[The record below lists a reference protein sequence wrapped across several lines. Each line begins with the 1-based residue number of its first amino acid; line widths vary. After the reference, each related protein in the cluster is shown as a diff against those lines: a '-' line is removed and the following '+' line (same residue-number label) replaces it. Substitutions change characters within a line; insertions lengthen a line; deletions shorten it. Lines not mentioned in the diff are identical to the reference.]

1 MPLWSSS
8 LAQDSM
14 EYEFESRRSVS
25 SLEFTIHDNVLL
37 NGTDGAPATNAGF
50 RLLLE
55 EQIEKRPT
63 WLNPDEQRR
72 CFANNEGWWLRHN
85 KNSSGTQ
92 YWDEM
97 LVAIGD
103 LAGTDATTGL
113 GVAQITK
120 VSFEGL
126 TSGAANNNPS
136 YSVASG
142 GTLANAFVQIVWNE
156 PVDFTESTMPSLV
169 VTHTATSD
177 SSETSYTATAAA
189 GNTTVN
195 TMEAIGTDWDTIRL
209 NSTDGAPETDAGDKI
224 LLEGAA
230 TVGDDDYLAAFQMET
245 QTTGTAMNFYFTI
258 AGSDGAGTLSVARQA
273 ITLNSSTFK
282 EAGDTETA
290 DSGIM
295 QQVAADITNAAV
307 VIT

>member
-8 LAQDSM
+8 LAQDTM
-14 EYEFESRRSVS
+14 QYEFESTETVS
-25 SLEFTIHDNVLL
+25 PLEFGIHDNIIL
-37 NGTDGAPATNAGF
+37 NSTDGAPLADAGF

-63 WLNPDEQRR
+63 WLSPDDQAN

-85 KNSSGTQ
+85 KSSDGTKF
-92 YWDEM
+92 WDEM

-103 LAGTDATTGL
+103 LAGTSATTGL
-113 GVAQITK
+113 GVAQITN

-126 TSGAANNNPS
+126 TSGSANNTPAYTVGGS
-136 YSVASG
+136 
-142 GTLANAFVQIVWNE
+142 GTLATAFVRVTWNE
-156 PVDFTESTMPSLV
+156 PVDFTESTMPSLI
-169 VTHTATSD
+169 VTHTKDADD
-177 SSETSYTATAAA
+177 SEVSYTATAAA

-195 TMEAIGTDWDTIRL
+195 TMEAVGTDWDTIRM
-209 NSTDGAPETDAGDKI
+209 NSSDGSPGTDAGDRI
-224 LLEGAA
+224 IIEDD
-230 TVGDDDYLAAFQMET
+230 TQSGDGDKDHLQMET
-245 QTTGTAMNFYFTI
+245 QTTGTQMNFYFTI
-258 AGSDGAGTLSVARQA
+258 AGSNANGVVSIARQA

-295 QQVAADITNAAV
+295 QQVAADILTATV
-307 VIT
+307 TTT

>member
-37 NGTDGAPATNAGF
+37 DSTDGAPGSNAGS

-113 GVAQITK
+113 GVSQITH

-126 TSGAANNNPS
+126 TTGAGNNNPT
-136 YSVASG
+136 YTLGSG
-142 GTLANAFVQIVWNE
+142 DSLANAYVQVVWNE
-156 PVDFTESTMPSLV
+156 PVDYTLSTLPTLV

-177 SSETSYTATAAA
+177 SSETSYTATAAV

-195 TMEAIGTDWDTIRL
+195 VMEAYGTDWDTILL
-209 NSTDGAPETDAGDKI
+209 NSTDGAPESNAGEKIILEDASESDDGDMTF
-224 LLEGAA
+224 L
-230 TVGDDDYLAAFQMET
+230 QMEK
-245 QTTGTAMNFYFTI
+245 QTTGTAMNFFFTI
-258 AGSDGAGTLSVARQA
+258 AGSDGAGTLSVARQS

-295 QQVAADITNAAV
+295 QQVSAAITNAAV
-307 VIT
+307 TIS

>member
-8 LAQDSM
+8 LAQDTM
-14 EYEFESRRSVS
+14 EYEFESIETVS
-25 SLEFTIHDNVLL
+25 PLEFGIHDNVIL
-37 NGTDGAPATNAGF
+37 NSTDGSPGTNAGF

-63 WLNPDEQRR
+63 WLSPDDQAN

-85 KNSSGTQ
+85 KSSDGTQ
-92 YWDEM
+92 FWDEM

-103 LAGTDATTGL
+103 LAGTSLTTGL
-113 GVAQITK
+113 GGAQITN

-126 TSGAANNNPS
+126 TTGSQNNAPT
-136 YSVASG
+136 YSVATA
-142 GTLANAFVQIVWNE
+142 GTNATAFVRVTWNE
-156 PVDFTESTMPSLV
+156 PVDFVVSTLPTLI
-169 VTHTATSD
+169 VTNTRISNGTVA
-177 SSETSYTATAAA
+177 SYTATAAT

-195 TMEAIGTDWDTIRL
+195 TMEAVGTDWDTIRM
-209 NSTDGAPETDAGDKI
+209 NSSDGAPGTDAGDRI
-224 LLEGAA
+224 IIEDD
-230 TVGDDDYLAAFQMET
+230 TQSGDGDKDHLQMEK
-245 QTTGTAMNFYFTI
+245 QTTGTKMNFFFTI
-258 AGSDGAGTLSVARQA
+258 QGSDQAGKLSVGRQA

-282 EAGDTETA
+282 EAGDTEVS

-295 QQVAADITNAAV
+295 QQVAAEIIEATT

>member
-8 LAQDSM
+8 LSPDSM
-14 EYEFESRRSVS
+14 EYEFDVTPGVGA
-25 SLEFTIHDNVLL
+25 LEFTIHDNVLL
-37 NGTDGAPATNAGF
+37 DGTDGAPATNAGF
-50 RLLLE
+50 KLLLE

-63 WLNPDEQRR
+63 WLNPDEQAN
-72 CFANNEGWWLRHN
+72 CFANNEGWWLRHK
-85 KNSSGTQ
+85 KNSAGTQ
-92 YWDEM
+92 YWDEC

-103 LAGTDATTGL
+103 LTGTSATTGL
-113 GVAQITK
+113 GVAQITH

-126 TSGAANNNPS
+126 SSGAANNNPA

-142 GTLANAFVQIVWNE
+142 GTLATAFVRCTWNE

-177 SSETSYTATAAA
+177 SSETSYTATAPA

-195 TMEAIGTDWDTIRL
+195 TMEAVGTDWDTIRM
-209 NSTDGAPETDAGDKI
+209 NSTDGAPETDANGRIMMEDATQSADGDKDH
-224 LLEGAA
+224 L
-230 TVGDDDYLAAFQMET
+230 QMET
-245 QTTGTAMNFYFTI
+245 QTTGTQMNFYFTI

-295 QQVAADITNAAV
+295 QQVSAAIANAAV
-307 VIT
+307 TMA

>member
-14 EYEFESRRSVS
+14 EYEFDVTPGVGA
-25 SLEFTIHDNVLL
+25 LEFTIHDNVLL
-37 NGTDGAPATNAGF
+37 DGTDGAPATNAGF

-63 WLNPDEQRR
+63 WLNADERSN
-72 CFANNEGWWLRHN
+72 CFANNEGWWLRHK
-85 KNSSGTQ
+85 KNSAGTQ
-92 YWDEM
+92 YWDEC

-103 LAGTDATTGL
+103 LAGTSATTGL
-113 GVAQITK
+113 GVAQITH

-126 TSGAANNNPS
+126 SSGAANNNPA

-142 GTLANAFVQIVWNE
+142 GTLATAFVRVARNE
-156 PVDFTESTMPSLV
+156 PDDYVVATLPTLV

-177 SSETSYTATAAA
+177 DSETSYTATAAV

-195 TMEAIGTDWDTIRL
+195 SMEAVGAEWDTIQL
-209 NSTDGAPETDAGDKI
+209 NSTDGAPESNAGEKIILEDASESDDGDMTF
-224 LLEGAA
+224 L
-230 TVGDDDYLAAFQMET
+230 QMEK
-245 QTTGTAMNFYFTI
+245 QTTGTKMNYFFTI
-258 AGSDGAGTLSVARQA
+258 AGSDGAGELSVARQA

-295 QQVAADITNAAV
+295 QQVSAAITSAAV

>member
-1 MPLWSSS
+1 MRLWSSS
-8 LAQDSM
+8 LSPDSM
-14 EYEFESRRSVS
+14 EYEFDVTPGVGA
-25 SLEFTIHDNVLL
+25 LEFTIHDNVLL
-37 NGTDGAPATNAGF
+37 DGTDGAPATNAGF
-50 RLLLE
+50 KLLLE

-63 WLNPDEQRR
+63 WLNPDEQAN
-72 CFANNEGWWLRHN
+72 CFANNEGWWLRHK
-85 KNSSGTQ
+85 KNSAGTQ
-92 YWDEM
+92 YWDEC

-103 LAGTDATTGL
+103 LTGTSATTGL
-113 GVAQITK
+113 GVAQITH

-126 TSGAANNNPS
+126 SSGAANNNPA

-142 GTLANAFVQIVWNE
+142 GTLATAFVRCTWNE

-177 SSETSYTATAAA
+177 SSETSYTATAPA

-195 TMEAIGTDWDTIRL
+195 TMEAVGTDWDTILL
-209 NSTDGAPETDAGDKI
+209 NSTDGAPESNAGEKI
-224 LLEGAA
+224 LLEDASESDD
-230 TVGDDDYLAAFQMET
+230 GDMTFMQMET
-245 QTTGTAMNFYFTI
+245 QTTGTQMNFYFTI

-295 QQVAADITNAAV
+295 QQVSAAIANAAV
-307 VIT
+307 TMA

>member
-8 LAQDSM
+8 LSPDSM
-14 EYEFESRRSVS
+14 EYEFDVTAGVGA
-25 SLEFTIHDNVLL
+25 LEFTIHDNILL
-37 NGTDGAPATNAGF
+37 DSTDGAPATNAGF

-63 WLNPDEQRR
+63 WLNADERSN
-72 CFANNEGWWLRHN
+72 CFANNEGWWLRHK
-85 KNSSGTQ
+85 KNTAGTQ
-92 YWDEM
+92 YWDEC

-103 LAGTDATTGL
+103 LTGTDATTGL
-113 GVAQITK
+113 GVAQITH

-126 TSGAANNNPS
+126 TSGAANDNPS
-136 YSVASG
+136 YSVASA
-142 GTLANAFVQIVWNE
+142 GTNTAAFVRVVWNE
-156 PVDFTESTMPSLV
+156 PVDYVLSTLPTLV
-169 VTHTATSD
+169 VTNTRTSTGATA
-177 SSETSYTATAAA
+177 SYTATAAV

-195 TMEAIGTDWDTIRL
+195 VMEAVGAEWDTIQL
-209 NSTDGAPETDAGDKI
+209 NSTDGAPASNAGEKVILEDASESDDGDMTF
-224 LLEGAA
+224 L
-230 TVGDDDYLAAFQMET
+230 QMEK
-245 QTTGTAMNFYFTI
+245 QTTGTQMNYYFTI
-258 AGSDGAGTLSVARQA
+258 AGSDEAGTLTVARQA

-295 QQVAADITNAAV
+295 QQVSAAITSAAV

>member
-14 EYEFESRRSVS
+14 EYEFDVTPGVGA
-25 SLEFTIHDNVLL
+25 LEFTIHDNVLL

-85 KNSSGTQ
+85 KNTSGTQ

-103 LAGTDATTGL
+103 LTGTSATTGL
-113 GVAQITK
+113 GVAQITH

-136 YSVASG
+136 YSVASA
-142 GTLANAFVQIVWNE
+142 GTLANAYVQVVWNE

-177 SSETSYTATAAA
+177 DSETSYTATAPV

-195 TMEAIGTDWDTIRL
+195 TMEAIGTDWDTILL
-209 NSTDGAPETDAGDKI
+209 NSTDGAPESNAGEKI
-224 LLEGAA
+224 LLEDASESDD
-230 TVGDDDYLAAFQMET
+230 GDMTFMQMET

-258 AGSDGAGTLSVARQA
+258 AGSDGAGSLTVARQS

-295 QQVAADITNAAV
+295 QQVSAEIASAAV

>member
-8 LAQDSM
+8 LAQDTM
-14 EYEFESRRSVS
+14 EYEFESTETVS
-25 SLEFTIHDNVLL
+25 PLEFGIHDNIIL
-37 NGTDGAPATNAGF
+37 NSTDGAPLADAGF

-63 WLNPDEQRR
+63 WLSPDDQAN

-85 KNSSGTQ
+85 KSSDGTQ
-92 YWDEM
+92 FWDEM

-103 LAGTDATTGL
+103 LAGTSATTGL
-113 GVAQITK
+113 GVAQITN

-126 TSGAANNNPS
+126 TSGSANNTPAYTVGGS
-136 YSVASG
+136 
-142 GTLANAFVQIVWNE
+142 GTLATAFVRVTWNE

-169 VTHTATSD
+169 VTHTKDADD
-177 SSETSYTATAAA
+177 SEVSYTATAAA

-195 TMEAIGTDWDTIRL
+195 TMEAVGTDWDTIRM
-209 NSTDGAPETDAGDKI
+209 NSSDGSPGTDAGDRI
-224 LLEGAA
+224 IIEDD
-230 TVGDDDYLAAFQMET
+230 TQSGDGDKDHLQMET
-245 QTTGTAMNFYFTI
+245 QTTGTQMNFYFTI
-258 AGSDGAGTLSVARQA
+258 AGSNANGVVSIARQA

-295 QQVAADITNAAV
+295 QQVAADILTATV
-307 VIT
+307 TTT

>member
-14 EYEFESRRSVS
+14 EYEFDVTPGVGA
-25 SLEFTIHDNVLL
+25 LEFTIHDNVLL
-37 NGTDGAPATNAGF
+37 DGTDGAPATNAGF

-63 WLNPDEQRR
+63 WLNADEQAN
-72 CFANNEGWWLRHN
+72 CFANNEGWWLRHT
-85 KNSSGTQ
+85 KNSAGTQ
-92 YWDEM
+92 YWDEC

-103 LAGTDATTGL
+103 LTGTDATTGL
-113 GVAQITK
+113 GVAQITH

-126 TSGAANNNPS
+126 TSGAANDNPS
-136 YSVASG
+136 YSVASA
-142 GTLANAFVQIVWNE
+142 GTLATAFVRVVWNE
-156 PVDFTESTMPSLV
+156 PVDFTESTMPSLT
-169 VTHTATSD
+169 VTNTRTSTGATA
-177 SSETSYTATAAA
+177 SYTATAPV

-195 TMEAIGTDWDTIRL
+195 TMEAVGTDWDTLRL
-209 NSTDGAPETDAGDKI
+209 NSTDGAPETDAGARF
-224 LLEGAA
+224 LLEDA
-230 TVGDDDYLAAFQMET
+230 TQSGDGDKDHIQMET
-245 QTTGTAMNFYFTI
+245 QTTGTQMNFYFTI
-258 AGSDGAGTLSVARQA
+258 AGSDEAGTLSVARQA

-295 QQVAADITNAAV
+295 QQVSAAITNAAV

>member
-37 NGTDGAPATNAGF
+37 DSTDGAPGSNAGS

-113 GVAQITK
+113 GVAQITH

-126 TSGAANNNPS
+126 TTGAGNNNPT
-136 YSVASG
+136 YTLGSG
-142 GTLANAFVQIVWNE
+142 DSLANAYVQVVWNE
-156 PVDFTESTMPSLV
+156 PVDYTLSTLPTLV

-177 SSETSYTATAAA
+177 SSETSYTATAAV

-195 TMEAIGTDWDTIRL
+195 VMEAYGTDWDTILL
-209 NSTDGAPETDAGDKI
+209 NSTDGAPESNAGEKIILEDASESADGDMTF
-224 LLEGAA
+224 L
-230 TVGDDDYLAAFQMET
+230 QMEK
-245 QTTGTAMNFYFTI
+245 QTTGTAMNFFFTI
-258 AGSDGAGTLSVARQA
+258 NGSDGAGTLSVARQS

-295 QQVAADITNAAV
+295 QQVSAAITNAAV
-307 VIT
+307 TIS

>member
-8 LAQDSM
+8 LSPDSM
-14 EYEFESRRSVS
+14 EYEFDVTAGVGA
-25 SLEFTIHDNVLL
+25 LEFTIHDNILL

-50 RLLLE
+50 KLLLE

-63 WLNPDEQRR
+63 WLNADDRAN
-72 CFANNEGWWLRHN
+72 CFANNEGWWLRHT
-85 KNSSGTQ
+85 KNTAGTK
-92 YWDEM
+92 YWDEC

-103 LAGTDATTGL
+103 LTGTSATTGL
-113 GVAQITK
+113 GVAQITHI
-120 VSFEGL
+120 SFEGL
-126 TSGAANNNPS
+126 SSGAANNNPA

-142 GTLANAFVQIVWNE
+142 GTLATAYVSVVWNE
-156 PVDFTESTMPSLV
+156 PVDFTESTMPSLT

-177 SSETSYTATAAA
+177 SSTTSYTATAPV

-195 TMEAIGTDWDTIRL
+195 TMEAVGTDWDTIRL
-209 NSTDGAPETDAGDKI
+209 NSTDGAPESNAGEKVILEDASESDDGDM
-224 LLEGAA
+224 
-230 TVGDDDYLAAFQMET
+230 TFMQMET
-245 QTTGTAMNFYFTI
+245 QTTGTQMNFYFTI
-258 AGSDGAGTLSVARQA
+258 AGSDGAGELSVARQA

-295 QQVAADITNAAV
+295 QQVSAAMANAAV
-307 VIT
+307 TMA

>member
-8 LAQDSM
+8 LAQDTM
-14 EYEFESRRSVS
+14 QYEFESTETVS
-25 SLEFTIHDNVLL
+25 PLEFGIHDNIIL
-37 NGTDGAPATNAGF
+37 NSTDGAPLADAGF

-63 WLNPDEQRR
+63 WLSPDDQAK

-85 KNSSGTQ
+85 KSSDGTQ
-92 YWDEM
+92 FWDEM

-103 LAGTDATTGL
+103 LAGTSATTGL
-113 GVAQITK
+113 GVAQITN

-126 TSGAANNNPS
+126 TSGSANNTPAYTVGGS
-136 YSVASG
+136 
-142 GTLANAFVQIVWNE
+142 GTLATAFVRVTWNE

-169 VTHTATSD
+169 VTHTKDADD
-177 SSETSYTATAAA
+177 SEVSYTATAPA

-195 TMEAIGTDWDTIRL
+195 TMEAIGTDWDTIRM
-209 NSTDGAPETDAGDKI
+209 NSSDGSPGTDAGDRI
-224 LLEGAA
+224 MIEDD
-230 TVGDDDYLAAFQMET
+230 TQSGDGDKDHLQMET
-245 QTTGTAMNFYFTI
+245 QTTGTQMNFYFTI
-258 AGSDGAGTLSVARQA
+258 AGSNANGVVSIARQA

-295 QQVAADITNAAV
+295 QQVAADILTATV
-307 VIT
+307 TTT

>member
-8 LAQDSM
+8 LSPDSM
-14 EYEFESRRSVS
+14 EYEFDVTAGVGA
-25 SLEFTIHDNVLL
+25 LEFTIHDNILL

-55 EQIEKRPT
+55 EQIEKKPT
-63 WLNPDEQRR
+63 WLNPDEKAN
-72 CFANNEGWWLRHN
+72 CFANNEGWWLRHT
-85 KNSSGTQ
+85 KNSAGTQ
-92 YWDEM
+92 YWDEC

-103 LAGTDATTGL
+103 LTGTDATTGL
-113 GVAQITK
+113 GVAQITH

-126 TSGAANNNPS
+126 SSGAANNNPA
-136 YSVASG
+136 YSVGSG
-142 GTLANAFVQIVWNE
+142 RTLATAFVQVVWNE
-156 PVDFTESTMPSLV
+156 PVDYVVSTLPTLV

-177 SSETSYTATAAA
+177 SSTTSYTATAAV

-195 TMEAIGTDWDTIRL
+195 VMEAVGAEWDTIQM
-209 NSTDGAPETDAGDKI
+209 NSTDGAPESNAGEKIILEDASESDDGDMTF
-224 LLEGAA
+224 L
-230 TVGDDDYLAAFQMET
+230 QMEK
-245 QTTGTAMNFYFTI
+245 QTTGTKMNYFFTI
-258 AGSDGAGTLSVARQA
+258 AGSDAAGTLTVARQA

-282 EAGDTETA
+282 EAGDTETS

-295 QQVAADITNAAV
+295 QQVSADITNAAV

>member
-8 LAQDSM
+8 LAQDTM
-14 EYEFESRRSVS
+14 QYEFESTETVS
-25 SLEFTIHDNVLL
+25 PLEFGIHDNIIL
-37 NGTDGAPATNAGF
+37 NSTDGAPLADAGF

-63 WLNPDEQRR
+63 WLSPDDQAN

-85 KNSSGTQ
+85 KSSDGTQ
-92 YWDEM
+92 FWDEM

-103 LAGTDATTGL
+103 LAGTSATTGL
-113 GVAQITK
+113 GVAQITN

-126 TSGAANNNPS
+126 TSGSANNTPAYTVGGS
-136 YSVASG
+136 
-142 GTLANAFVQIVWNE
+142 GTLATAFVRVTWNE
-156 PVDFTESTMPSLV
+156 PVDFTESTMPSLI
-169 VTHTATSD
+169 VTHTKDADD
-177 SSETSYTATAAA
+177 SEVSYTATAAA

-195 TMEAIGTDWDTIRL
+195 TMEAVGTDWDTIRM
-209 NSTDGAPETDAGDKI
+209 NSSDGSPGTDAGDRI
-224 LLEGAA
+224 IIEDD
-230 TVGDDDYLAAFQMET
+230 TQSGDGDKDHLQMET
-245 QTTGTAMNFYFTI
+245 QTTGTQMNFYFTI
-258 AGSDGAGTLSVARQA
+258 AGSNANGVVSIARQA

-295 QQVAADITNAAV
+295 QQVAADILTATV
-307 VIT
+307 TTT

>member
-8 LAQDSM
+8 LAQDTM
-14 EYEFESRRSVS
+14 QYEFESTETVS
-25 SLEFTIHDNVLL
+25 PLEFGIHDNVIL
-37 NGTDGAPATNAGF
+37 NSTDGSPGTNAGF

-63 WLNPDEQRR
+63 WLSRDDQAK

-85 KNSSGTQ
+85 KNSTGTQ
-92 YWDEM
+92 FWDEM

-103 LAGTDATTGL
+103 LAGTSATTGL
-113 GVAQITK
+113 GVAQITD

-126 TSGAANNNPS
+126 TTGSANNKPAYTVGGS
-136 YSVASG
+136 
-142 GTLANAFVQIVWNE
+142 GTLATAFVRVTWNE
-156 PVDFTESTMPSLV
+156 PVDFTESTMPSLI
-169 VTHTATSD
+169 VTHTKDSD
-177 SSETSYTATAAA
+177 DSTVSYTATAPV

-195 TMEAIGTDWDTIRL
+195 TMEAVGTDWDTIRL
-209 NSTDGAPETDAGDKI
+209 NSSDGAPATDAGDRI
-224 LLEGAA
+224 IIEDD
-230 TVGDDDYLAAFQMET
+230 TQSGDGDKDHLQMET
-245 QTTGTAMNFYFTI
+245 QTTGTQMNFYFTI
-258 AGSDGAGTLSVARQA
+258 AGSNANGVVSIARQA

-295 QQVAADITNAAV
+295 QQVAADILTATV
-307 VIT
+307 TTT

>member
-14 EYEFESRRSVS
+14 EYEFDVTPGVGA
-25 SLEFTIHDNVLL
+25 LEFTIHDNVLL
-37 NGTDGAPATNAGF
+37 DGTDGAPATNAGF

-63 WLNPDEQRR
+63 WLNPDEQAN
-72 CFANNEGWWLRHN
+72 CFANNEGWWLRHT
-85 KNSSGTQ
+85 KNTAGTK
-92 YWDEM
+92 YWDEC

-103 LAGTDATTGL
+103 LTGTSATTGL
-113 GVAQITK
+113 GVAQITH

-126 TSGAANNNPS
+126 TTGAANNNPA
-136 YSVASG
+136 YSVGSG
-142 GTLANAFVQIVWNE
+142 STLATAYVSVVWNE

-177 SSETSYTATAAA
+177 SSETSYTATAPV

-195 TMEAIGTDWDTIRL
+195 TMEAVGTDWDTLRL
-209 NSTDGAPETDAGDKI
+209 NSTDGAPETDAGARFMLEDATQSGDGDKDHI
-224 LLEGAA
+224 
-230 TVGDDDYLAAFQMET
+230 QMET
-245 QTTGTAMNFYFTI
+245 QTTGTQMRFYFTI
-258 AGSDGAGTLSVARQA
+258 AGSDGAGELSVARQA

-295 QQVAADITNAAV
+295 QQVSAAITNAAV
-307 VIT
+307 TMA

>member
-8 LAQDSM
+8 LSPDSM
-14 EYEFESRRSVS
+14 EYEFDVTAGVGA
-25 SLEFTIHDNVLL
+25 LEFTMHDNVLL
-37 NGTDGAPATNAGF
+37 DSTDGAPATNAGF

-72 CFANNEGWWLRHN
+72 CFANNEGWWLRHT
-85 KNSSGTQ
+85 KNSAGTQ
-92 YWDEM
+92 YWDEC

-113 GVAQITK
+113 GVSQITH

-126 TSGAANNNPS
+126 TTGAANDNPT
-136 YSVASG
+136 YTLGSG
-142 GTLANAFVQIVWNE
+142 DSLANAYVQVVWNE
-156 PVDFTESTMPSLV
+156 PVDYTLSTLPTLV

-177 SSETSYTATAAA
+177 SSETSYTATAAV

-195 TMEAIGTDWDTIRL
+195 VMEAYGTDWDTILL
-209 NSTDGAPETDAGDKI
+209 NSTDGAPESNAGEKVILEDASESDDGDMTF
-224 LLEGAA
+224 L
-230 TVGDDDYLAAFQMET
+230 QMEK
-245 QTTGTAMNFYFTI
+245 QTTGTAMNFFFTI
-258 AGSDGAGTLSVARQA
+258 NGSDGAGTLSVARQS

-295 QQVAADITNAAV
+295 QQVSADITNAAV
-307 VIT
+307 VMA

>member
-14 EYEFESRRSVS
+14 EYEFDVTPGVGA
-25 SLEFTIHDNVLL
+25 LEFTIHDNVLL

-142 GTLANAFVQIVWNE
+142 GTLATAFVQVVWNE

-195 TMEAIGTDWDTIRL
+195 TMEAIGTDWDTILL
-209 NSTDGAPETDAGDKI
+209 NSTDGAPESNAGEKVILEDASESDDGDMTF
-224 LLEGAA
+224 L
-230 TVGDDDYLAAFQMET
+230 QMET
-245 QTTGTAMNFYFTI
+245 QTTGTQMNFYFTI

-307 VIT
+307 AIT

>member
-8 LAQDSM
+8 LSPDSM
-14 EYEFESRRSVS
+14 EYEFDVTAGVGA
-25 SLEFTIHDNVLL
+25 LEFTIHDNVLL
-37 NGTDGAPATNAGF
+37 DGTDGAPATNAGF

-63 WLNPDEQRR
+63 WLNADERSN
-72 CFANNEGWWLRHN
+72 CFANNEGWWLRHK
-85 KNSSGTQ
+85 KNSAGTQ
-92 YWDEM
+92 YWDEC

-103 LAGTDATTGL
+103 LAGSSATSGL
-113 GVAQITK
+113 GVAQITH

-126 TSGAANNNPS
+126 TTGAANNNPA

-142 GTLANAFVQIVWNE
+142 GTLATAFVRVAWNE
-156 PVDFTESTMPSLV
+156 PVDFTLSTLPSLV
-169 VTHTATSD
+169 VTNTRTSTGATA
-177 SSETSYTATAAA
+177 SYTATAAT

-195 TMEAIGTDWDTIRL
+195 TMEAVGTEWDTILL
-209 NSTDGAPETDAGDKI
+209 NSTDGAPESNAGEKIILEDASESDDGDMTF
-224 LLEGAA
+224 L
-230 TVGDDDYLAAFQMET
+230 QMEK
-245 QTTGTAMNFYFTI
+245 QTTGTKMNYFFTI
-258 AGSDGAGTLSVARQA
+258 AGSDGAGELSVARQA

-295 QQVAADITNAAV
+295 QQVSAAMANAAV
-307 VIT
+307 TMA

>member
-8 LAQDSM
+8 LAQDTM
-14 EYEFESRRSVS
+14 QYEFESTETVS
-25 SLEFTIHDNVLL
+25 PLEFGIHDNIIL
-37 NGTDGAPATNAGF
+37 NSTDGAPLADAGF

-63 WLNPDEQRR
+63 WLSPDDQAK

-85 KNSSGTQ
+85 KSSDGTQ
-92 YWDEM
+92 FWDEM

-103 LAGTDATTGL
+103 LAGTSATTGL
-113 GVAQITK
+113 GVAQITN

-126 TSGAANNNPS
+126 TSGSANNTPAYTVGGS
-136 YSVASG
+136 
-142 GTLANAFVQIVWNE
+142 GTLATAFVRVTWNE

-169 VTHTATSD
+169 VTHTKDADD
-177 SSETSYTATAAA
+177 SEVSYTATAPA

-195 TMEAIGTDWDTIRL
+195 TMEAIGTDWDTIRM
-209 NSTDGAPETDAGDKI
+209 NSSDGSPGTDAGDRI
-224 LLEGAA
+224 IIEDD
-230 TVGDDDYLAAFQMET
+230 TQSGDGDKDHLQMET
-245 QTTGTAMNFYFTI
+245 QTTGTQMNFYFTI
-258 AGSDGAGTLSVARQA
+258 AGSNANGVVSIARQA

-295 QQVAADITNAAV
+295 QQVAADILTATV
-307 VIT
+307 TTT